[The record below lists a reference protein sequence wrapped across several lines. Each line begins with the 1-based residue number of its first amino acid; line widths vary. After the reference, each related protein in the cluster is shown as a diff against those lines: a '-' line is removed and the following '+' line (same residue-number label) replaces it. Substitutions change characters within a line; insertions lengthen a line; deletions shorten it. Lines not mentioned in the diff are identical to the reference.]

1 MTNVRAKFLIIAAAS
16 EDKKTSVYHV
26 KQFRILNEREIYV
39 FPPDKRSIG
48 NHQELAKNTII
59 KSALKSIKL
68 RGQFRN
74 ITITLSD
81 DLQAIYLDSEGN
93 PCFEGEYLEELPD
106 LATPDLQQ
114 PHHIEQPSREQLP
127 EWKPLKS
134 VTNDIVLGK
143 FNGKNF
149 NASTWLTTLETE
161 CARLEIP
168 EERYCEVIRLF
179 IERPVTD
186 WYTAN
191 RVLLGTTIWGTW
203 RQSFLDS
210 FSNKGWSNAQRT
222 PSFLE
227 GCKVSNLYI
236 WHQKFA
242 RKHDFLVILEMAER
256 LNIDLRPLLHRASSN
271 ALMLW
276 RSRRSLAVFAGYSSF
291 DFHDLVI
298 IQEALEHLRFILDYF
313 DLSGIYLS
321 N

>member
-179 IERPVTD
+179 IEGPVTD

-191 RVLLGTTIWGTW
+191 RVLLGTAIWGTW

-210 FSNKGWSNAQRT
+210 FSNKGWSN
-222 PSFLE
+222 PS
-227 GCKVSNLYI
+227 
-236 WHQKFA
+236 
-242 RKHDFLVILEMAER
+242 
-256 LNIDLRPLLHRASSN
+256 DLRPPLVRPTIGEANHWVLQIKPINHVRAE
-271 ALMLW
+271 
-276 RSRRSLAVFAGYSSF
+276 AV
-291 DFHDLVI
+291 I
-298 IQEALEHLRFILDYF
+298 
-313 DLSGIYLS
+313 
-321 N
+321 